1 MCLSQIII
9 HPKLIQCL
17 LYVNYISIKME
28 EEKKKKKNP
37 EPIQSMRS
45 FTSYPVQFSI
55 KARAASGLENP
66 SVRSS
71 NRASEKYFL
80 VLSLPLVNLLKP

>member
-1 MCLSQIII
+1 
-9 HPKLIQCL
+9 
-17 LYVNYISIKME
+17 
-28 EEKKKKKNP
+28 
-37 EPIQSMRS
+37 MRS
-45 FTSYPVQFSI
+45 FTSYPVQLSI

>member
-9 HPKLIQCL
+9 HFKLIQCL
-17 LYVNYISIKME
+17 LYVNYISVKME
-28 EEKKKKKNP
+28 EKEKKKKKT

-45 FTSYPVQFSI
+45 FTSYTVQFSM
-55 KARAASGLENP
+55 KAKAASGLENP

-71 NRASEKYFL
+71 NRASEKYLL
-80 VLSLPLVNLLKP
+80 VLNL